1 MRKIFKYKK
10 IKNIDRE
17 SVIKSLNKN
26 NFVILRGLF
35 KKKDITRV
43 LKKIKNNFDHKNDRI
58 RASNQYD
65 LIKTNYQSMNTYILG
80 AIIFGLVVTLL
91 WYSYSCFCENQNL
104 ITEPFI
110 VKPIKTGIDDDLVFD
125 VDGEVNKLRRL
136 QEKYLVTLNAKRNR

>member
-1 MRKIFKYKK
+1 MTSEIPGRPNNLTEM
-10 IKNIDRE
+10 KN
-17 SVIKSLNKN
+17 
-26 NFVILRGLF
+26 
-35 KKKDITRV
+35 T
-43 LKKIKNNFDHKNDRI
+43 
-58 RASNQYD
+58 SNPQKMVD
-65 LIKTNYQSMNTYILG
+65 GGALEIKTNYQSMNTYILG